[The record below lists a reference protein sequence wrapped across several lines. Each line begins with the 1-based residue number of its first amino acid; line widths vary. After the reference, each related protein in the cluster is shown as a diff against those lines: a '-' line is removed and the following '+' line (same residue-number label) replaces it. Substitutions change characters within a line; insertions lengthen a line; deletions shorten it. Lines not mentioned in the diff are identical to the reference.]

1 MTTCHPALLASR
13 ATVSHE
19 VPTQRQAGGVM
30 EAARKLRQ
38 RAELLQWWAD
48 FLDSQRP

>member
-1 MTTCHPALLASR
+1 
-13 ATVSHE
+13 
-19 VPTQRQAGGVM
+19 M
-30 EAARKLRQ
+30 EATTEEKPRSREMQAQPLEIVNIRSLRQ